1 MAVEERAKF
10 GVVQD
15 EVSVFAIVEVYVNAA
30 ADGGREK
37 AVREKAVEEILVEI
51 RAAKLFGAED
61 GLDKA
66 VADLF
71 GDDVEVG
78 ADVVMEDAIL
88 TRADFDAETL
98 PI

>member
-1 MAVEERAKF
+1 MAVEEGAKF

-15 EVSVFAIVEVYVNAA
+15 EVSVFAIVEVSVNAA

-37 AVREKAVEEILVEI
+37 ALREKAVEEVLVEI
-51 RAAKLFGAED
+51 GAAQLFGTED
-61 GLDKA
+61 RFEEA
-66 VADLF
+66 VANLF
-71 GDDVEVG
+71 GHDVRVG

>member
-15 EVSVFAIVEVYVNAA
+15 EVSVFAIVEVPVNTA

-37 AVREKAVEEILVEI
+37 ALREKAVEDVLVEI
-51 RAAKLFGAED
+51 GAAQLFGAED
-61 GLDKA
+61 RFDEA
-66 VADLF
+66 VANLL
-71 GDDVEVG
+71 GHEVRVG

-88 TRADFDAETL
+88 TRADFDTETL

>member
-10 GVVQD
+10 GVVQN
-15 EVSVFAIVEVYVNAA
+15 EVSVFAIVEVSVNAA

-37 AVREKAVEEILVEI
+37 ALREKAVEEVLVEI
-51 RAAKLFGAED
+51 GAAQLFGAED
-61 GLDKA
+61 RFDEA
-66 VADLF
+66 VANLL
-71 GDDVEVG
+71 GYEVRVG

-88 TRADFDAETL
+88 TRADLDTETL